1 MNIFHYKLI
10 AIDLSKEIELENP
23 DLNKKLILLKN
34 LKKIMQKCSLS
45 LKNQKK
51 ILLSFHKIL

>member
-34 LKKIMQKCSLS
+34 LKKIMQQCSLS